1 MNQNFD
7 IEATKTQDDDEDSV
21 QQFSGRL
28 KSMMVFLVILI
39 CVVTPYALNFEY
51 SRTENSEQNLEDFLK
66 VVDQVDYLQ

>member
-7 IEATKTQDDDEDSV
+7 IEATKAQDDDDEFV

-51 SRTENSEQNLEDFLK
+51 SRTENSEQNLEDFLR
-66 VVDQVDYLQ
+66 VVDQV